1 MTDKK
6 PFGLDDHAGSSL
18 SLLFSLAVMK
28 KWRQKP
34 LSSLFSI
41 QAQNRARSRLMKQKE
56 TWAARRLS
64 LCLSPET
71 LASY

>member
-41 QAQNRARSRLMKQKE
+41 QAQNRVRSRLMKQKE